1 MATDGLERRSP
12 RHLRASDP
20 AGRPAER
27 GGATPPP
34 EDEAVVLWRRALT
47 DHKKNKK
54 KNETKVKTTKTKEK
68 LKN

>member
-34 EDEAVVLWRRALT
+34 EDEAEKRKR
-47 DHKKNKK
+47 KKRKRKKREKK
-54 KNETKVKTTKTKEK
+54 KVKEK
-68 LKN
+68 EKGKN